1 MTIMQLI
8 RTFVTEQYNC
18 EIFGTVFRENVC
30 YLITDKGEFTLNNI
44 VFAMVALDIDITKY
58 IDN

>member
-1 MTIMQLI
+1 MSIMQLI
-8 RTFVTEQYNC
+8 RIFVTEQYNC

-30 YLITDKGEFTLNNI
+30 YLITDKGEFTLHNI
-44 VFAMVALDIDITKY
+44 ILAMIALDVDITKY

>member
-8 RTFVTEQYNC
+8 RTFVTQQYNC
-18 EIFGTVFRENVC
+18 KILGTIFNENDC
-30 YLITDKGEFTLNNI
+30 YLVTDKGGFTLNN
-44 VFAMVALDIDITKY
+44 VVLAMVALDIDITKY

>member
-8 RTFVTEQYNC
+8 RTFVTEQYHY
-18 EIFGTVFRENVC
+18 EILGTVFKDNDC
-30 YLITDKGEFTLNNI
+30 YLVTDKGEFTLNNI
-44 VFAMVALDIDITKY
+44 VLAMVALDIDITKY

>member
-8 RTFVTEQYNC
+8 RTFVTQQYNC
-18 EIFGTVFRENVC
+18 EILGTIFKEDNC

-44 VFAMVALDIDITKY
+44 VLAMVALDIDITKY

>member
-8 RTFVTEQYNC
+8 RTFVTQQYNC
-18 EIFGTVFRENVC
+18 EILGTIFKENDC
-30 YLITDKGEFTLNNI
+30 YLITDKGEFTLNN
-44 VFAMVALDIDITKY
+44 VVLAMVALDIDITKY

>member
-8 RTFVTEQYNC
+8 RTFVTQQYNC
-18 EIFGTVFRENVC
+18 EILETIFKEDNC

-44 VFAMVALDIDITKY
+44 VLAMVALDIDITKY